1 MTKRSQEAS
10 RIIIALDYPDA
21 NQALAFTSKLNP
33 AQCQVKVGNEL
44 FTRSGPQ
51 LVKHLAT
58 QGFKVFLDLKFH
70 DIPNTVA
77 QACHAAADLG
87 VWMVNVHAL
96 GGLPMMVAAK
106 EALAK
111 VTSPPLLIAV
121 TILTSINPS
130 QLKQIGLSGTLEDS
144 VLQLA
149 QLTHRAGFNGV
160 VCSGLEASMLRQT
173 WGEGFLLVT
182 PGIRPVGTLIEDQQR
197 VLTPSKAI
205 SLGIDYLVIGRPIT
219 AAADPMVALEAIET
233 EIKLAS

>member
-1 MTKRSQEAS
+1 MTKRSQETS

-33 AQCQVKVGNEL
+33 AQCQVKVGKEL

-51 LVKHLAT
+51 LVEHLTT

-77 QACHAAADLG
+77 RACLAAADLG
-87 VWMVNVHAL
+87 VWMMNVHAL
-96 GGLPMMVAAK
+96 GGLPMMVAAQ

-111 VTSPPLLIAV
+111 MTSPPLLIAV
-121 TILTSINPS
+121 TILTSINS
-130 QLKQIGLSGTLEDS
+130 DQLKQIGLSGTLEDN

-149 QLTHRAGFNGV
+149 QLTRRAGFNGV

-173 WGEGFLLVT
+173 WGGEFLLVT
-182 PGIRPVGTLIEDQQR
+182 PGIRPMGTLIEDQQR

-219 AAADPMVALEAIET
+219 AAADPVAALEAIET